1 MTSLSLLN
9 NSYPYLSM
17 HHLMT
22 LSNAKAIVSSYSLV
36 YSSSIIIYSQYPV
49 FSMMRTTP
57 IF

>member
-1 MTSLSLLN
+1 MTLLLLLN

-17 HHLMT
+17 HHLVT

-36 YSSSIIIYSQYPV
+36 YSSSTITYSLYQV
-49 FSMMRTTP
+49 SNTMKITP